1 MLILKSQEL
10 RSRIEKTGLTIPE
23 FAQQHG
29 FQADTIRK
37 YCRGVLN
44 AKRNKILQL
53 ANALHCEL
61 KDISETN
68 NNFCQRN
75 LGGEGELIKIIPA
88 AIGDEEIN
96 AVNARDLWRCLK
108 SKRQFGNWI
117 KDRLEGFV
125 EGQDYAVNKNVK
137 GKNGRFQPTEY
148 IITLD
153 AAKHIAMLE
162 RNEQGC
168 KIRQYFIEVEKQYRK
183 NAYAVN
189 QDHAELDIAE
199 ELLSTTQAL
208 VLHIN
213 RQLLN
218 GVNLPA
224 GLLNYARTVCRTF
237 CAASIPILPPV
248 AVDPEI
254 MTVMDNLRRGV
265 RYSRNTVYQ
274 DYCSRCS
281 GVPKSQRAFWP
292 CARKYCPFADVRTA
306 GGRYI
311 ILED

>member
-23 FAQQHG
+23 FAQQYG
-29 FQADTIRK
+29 FQADTLRK

-117 KDRLEGFV
+117 RDRIREYGFEEGKDFLI
-125 EGQDYAVNKNVK
+125 NLLKSH
-137 GKNGRFQPTEY
+137 GRPLKDY
-148 IITLD
+148 IISLD
-153 AAKHIAMLE
+153 MAKELAMVE
-162 RNEQGC
+162 NNEQGC

-189 QDHAELDIAE
+189 QDHAELDITE
-199 ELLSTTQAL
+199 KLLSTTQSL

-213 RQLLN
+213 RQLLK

-237 CAASIPILPPV
+237 CAASMPILPPV